1 MKLFVGLL
9 ASAGVLVSAAAADAQ
24 VLVPY
29 RVGAGATVLVSDF
42 REPYAAMPP
51 EMAPPP
57 RYGMEILPPRE
68 VFRIVREMGFQ
79 PLGAPQQRGMVYTL
93 SAINEDGEDGRVV
106 IDARNGRILRFMPA
120 YVRGRMGDEISTSY
134 GPEGRYPPED
144 APPYVRDDRP
154 APPFVRDNTYAP
166 RPSAALPNEAL
177 PHVASRTPSV
187 PLPKAPPR
195 AVATPAKPVAPAPA
209 VAVAPPATPP
219 AAAPVQQAVVGL
231 KPDAVRV
238 IPLNATP
245 VAAPAVTAPV
255 APTVAAPPV
264 EAKPAAPADQ
274 PTQPM
279 PPVQGL
285 E

>member
-1 MKLFVGLL
+1 MKLIVGLL

-24 VLVPY
+24 VLAPY
-29 RVGAGATVLVSDF
+29 RIGNGAAIMVSDF
-42 REPYAAMPP
+42 RGPYAAMPP
-51 EMAPPP
+51 EMGPPG
-57 RYGMEILPPRE
+57 YAVEILPPRE
-68 VFRIVREMGFQ
+68 IFQIVREMGFQ
-79 PLGAPQQRGMVYTL
+79 PLGAPQQRGMVYTM
-93 SAINEDGEDGRVV
+93 SAINEEGEDGRVV

-134 GPEGRYPPED
+134 GPEG
-144 APPYVRDDRP
+144 APPLLRDNRGG
-154 APPFVRDNTYAP
+154 PPFVRDDHPAP
-166 RPSAALPNEAL
+166 QPSAALPNTSL

-209 VAVAPPATPP
+209 VAVAPPAVPP
-219 AAAPVQQAVVGL
+219 AAAPVQQAVVAP
-231 KPDAVRV
+231 KPDDVRV

-245 VAAPAVTAPV
+245 AGSPAVAAPV

-264 EAKPAAPADQ
+264 EAKPAAPAEAT
-274 PTQPM
+274 PAM
-279 PPVQGL
+279 PPVQGF